1 MLIQNTSST
10 PTQPATPSSAPAVT
24 PNAPPV
30 TQAATVATAAPS
42 TAQLQSAVQ
51 NTNQAMQDAGKSL
64 AFSVDAG
71 TKETVVKLMDTQT
84 DKVIGQFPSKQ
95 MLAISQA
102 IGLMQEQLQQ
112 ASLSKAP
119 VQTAPGLL
127 IKQTA

>member
-1 MLIQNTSST
+1 MLIQNTSNT
-10 PTQPATPSSAPAVT
+10 PTQSATPSSAPAVT
-24 PNAPPV
+24 PNAPPI
-30 TQAATVATAAPS
+30 TQATAAPAAP
-42 TAQLQSAVQ
+42 TAAQLQSAVQ

-64 AFSVDAG
+64 AFSVDEA
-71 TKETVVKLMDTQT
+71 TRETVVKLVDTQT

-112 ASLSKAP
+112 ASISKAS

>member
-10 PTQPATPSSAPAVT
+10 PTQSATPSSAPAI
-24 PNAPPV
+24 PNTPPV
-30 TQAATVATAAPS
+30 TQATPATPTAAATQTAAPT

-64 AFSVDAG
+64 SFSVDAG
-71 TKETVVKLMDTQT
+71 TKETVVKLVDTQT

-112 ASLSKAP
+112 ASISRRRCRQRR
-119 VQTAPGLL
+119 VC
-127 IKQTA
+127 

>member
-10 PTQPATPSSAPAVT
+10 PTQSATPSSAPAI
-24 PNAPPV
+24 PNTPPV
-30 TQAATVATAAPS
+30 TQAATAAPS

-51 NTNQAMQDAGKSL
+51 NTNQAMQVAGKSL
-64 AFSVDAG
+64 AFSVDAA
-71 TKETVVKLMDTQT
+71 TKETVVKLVDTQT
-84 DKVIGQFPSKQ
+84 DKVIGQFPSRQ

-112 ASLSKAP
+112 ASISKAP
-119 VQTAPGLL
+119 VQTASGLL

>member
-10 PTQPATPSSAPAVT
+10 PTQSATPSSAPAI
-24 PNAPPV
+24 PNTPPV
-30 TQAATVATAAPS
+30 TQAATAATPS

-51 NTNQAMQDAGKSL
+51 NTNQAMQVAGKSL
-64 AFSVDAG
+64 AFSVDAA
-71 TKETVVKLMDTQT
+71 TKETVVKLVDTQT
-84 DKVIGQFPSKQ
+84 DKVIGQFPSRQ

-112 ASLSKAP
+112 ASISKAP
-119 VQTAPGLL
+119 VQTASGLL

>member
-10 PTQPATPSSAPAVT
+10 PTQPVTPSSAPAI
-24 PNAPPV
+24 PNTPPV
-30 TQAATVATAAPS
+30 TQAATAAPS

-51 NTNQAMQDAGKSL
+51 NTNQAMQVAGKSL
-64 AFSVDAG
+64 AFSVDAA
-71 TKETVVKLMDTQT
+71 TKETVVKLVDTQT
-84 DKVIGQFPSKQ
+84 DKVIGQFPSRQ

-112 ASLSKAP
+112 ASISKAP
-119 VQTAPGLL
+119 VQTASGLL